1 MSKKLTIKKLS
12 VGELKPGMYVSS
24 LDRPWLETPFLMQGI
39 LIKNEQ
45 DISDIAKYCKHVE
58 IDTAIIIHDDEPLP
72 DLPEPSRETIESL
85 APHRKLRQYSDTTSL
100 DEELVE
106 AQAIMSSFTRTVA
119 DIFDKTHS
127 GSAIDVNEV
136 RGAISPM
143 VDSIIRNPDACIWL
157 TRLRNSDDYTYQ
169 HAISASIWA
178 VALGRH
184 LGFPKSDLDTLAI
197 GVSLF
202 DIGKMDLPTD
212 LLHKQG
218 RLSEEE
224 FEVIKSHVELGLN
237 KLEAGGGINNSIREI
252 VSYHHER
259 FDGSGYPFGLS
270 GSDIPVFARIAG
282 IADCYDAI
290 TTRRPYANAIS
301 PVAAVKKLYEW
312 RNEAFQSVLIE
323 EFIQAIGIFPAGT
336 LVELSNGEVGV
347 VLSEYRTRRLRPK
360 MIQLLDKNKHP
371 LPTFKVIDL
380 LTTTHDEEGNPLDIV
395 ESLEPGT
402 YNLYL
407 EDLNL

>member
-1 MSKKLTIKKLS
+1 MSNKPSIKKIS
-12 VGELKPGMYVSS
+12 VSELKPGMYVSS

-39 LIKNEQ
+39 LIKNED
-45 DISDIAKYCKHVE
+45 DINDLSAYCNFVE
-58 IDTAIIIHDDEPLP
+58 IDTNRTRTSSSPHSLP
-72 DLPEPSRETIESL
+72 PKHSKETIQNL
-85 APHRKLRQYSDTTSL
+85 LPHRKLRQYKDTTNIK
-100 DEELVE
+100 EELATARKV
-106 AQAIMSSFTRTVA
+106 MSNMTSTISE
-119 DIFDKTHS
+119 IFEQTHN
-127 GSAIDVNEV
+127 GSAIDVIGV
-136 RGAISPM
+136 HKAISPM
-143 VDSIIRNPDACIWL
+143 VDSIVRNPDACIWL
-157 TRLRNSDDYTYQ
+157 ARLRNSDDYTYQ

-184 LGFPKSDLDTLAI
+184 LGFPKHDLQTLAV

-202 DIGKMDLPTD
+202 DIGKMFLPMD

-218 RLSEEE
+218 RLTSSE
-224 FEVIKSHVELGLN
+224 FELIQSHVNLGLN
-237 KLEAGGGINNSIREI
+237 KLEESGGINNAIKDI

-259 FDGSGYPFGLS
+259 FDGTGYPNALS
-270 GSDIPVFARIAG
+270 GVDIPVFARIAA

-301 PVAAVKKLYEW
+301 PVAAIQKLYEW
-312 RNEAFQSVLIE
+312 RDGAFQSVLVE

-360 MIQLLDKNKHP
+360 IIQLLDSDKQP
-371 LPTFKVIDL
+371 LPTVKVIDL
-380 LTTTHDEEGNPLDIV
+380 LTTTHDEKGEPLDIV

-402 YNLYL
+402 YNLHL